1 MKDRIKEIR
10 KHAGLTQQEFADK
23 LGLKQNTVASYEIA
37 RIIPSDRTIGD
48 ICRIFNVNEEWLRT
62 GIGEMFVP
70 RTRRDELAAYMGQ
83 VIGGKCSDIEEAIIT
98 VMARTSIEEWELI
111 RKKALELL
119 DEMKK
124 PGQ

>member
-1 MKDRIKEIR
+1 MKDRIKAIR
-10 KHAGLTQQEFADK
+10 KELELTQQEFADRM
-23 LGLKQNTVASYEIA
+23 GISRAPIASCEIG
-37 RIIPSDRTIGD
+37 RTEPAGSLISL
-48 ICRIFNVNEEWLRT
+48 ICRTYNVNEEWLRT

-111 RKKALELL
+111 RKKARELL

>member
-1 MKDRIKEIR
+1 MKDRIKKIR
-10 KHAGLTQQEFADK
+10 RDAGLTQQEFADK

>member
-10 KHAGLTQQEFADK
+10 KYAGLTQQEFADK